1 MLQVYGSRRLRCRPA
16 LIVED
21 ERAIRDLLE
30 LHLASAGFAVETAAD
45 GSTALRLL
53 QERPF
58 ELVVLDVML
67 PGVDGV
73 SISPARPRRRPE
85 RDGGDPHGDG
95 PRHRG
100 RQGPRPR
107 ERRRRLHRQALR
119 RPRAAGAGDRGDA
132 PARARVEDAAG
143 DGPVL
148 TRGALHIDTDRR
160 AVLARG
166 EPIELTRQEFDVL
179 HHLAARPGRV
189 FSREALLEAVWAD
202 DVYVTDRTVDT
213 VISRLR
219 RKVEQDPRDPELIL
233 TAWGVGYKFADG
245 DRLDRPTRPGV
256 DRRWRAA
263 ASR

>member
-1 MLQVYGSRRLRCRPA
+1 MAAVPEVRPA

-21 ERAIRDLLE
+21 ERAIRDLLA
-30 LHLASAGFAVETAAD
+30 LHLASAGFTVGTVAD

-53 QERPF
+53 QEKPF

-73 SISPARPRRRPE
+73 SICQRVRASGPNATAAILMVTARDTEADKVRGLESGADDYIAKPFGVRELLARVTAVTRR
-85 RDGGDPHGDG
+85 H
-95 PRHRG
+95 
-100 RQGPRPR
+100 
-107 ERRRRLHRQALR
+107 
-119 RPRAAGAGDRGDA
+119 
-132 PARARVEDAAG
+132 ARVEEAAG

-148 TRGALHIDTDRR
+148 TRGVLQIDTARR

-166 EPIELTRQEFDVL
+166 EPIELTRQEFDLL

-233 TAWGVGYKFADG
+233 TAWGVGYKFAEG
-245 DRLDRPTRPGV
+245 
-256 DRRWRAA
+256 
-263 ASR
+263 

>member
-1 MLQVYGSRRLRCRPA
+1 MAAAPEIRPA

-21 ERAIRDLLE
+21 ERAIRELLA
-30 LHLASAGFAVETAAD
+30 LHLTGAGFAVETAAD

-67 PGVDGV
+67 PGVDGM
-73 SISPARPRRRPE
+73 SICQRVRAGGPNRTAAMLVVTARDTEADKVRGLESGADDYIAKPFGVRELLARVTAVTRR
-85 RDGGDPHGDG
+85 H
-95 PRHRG
+95 
-100 RQGPRPR
+100 
-107 ERRRRLHRQALR
+107 
-119 RPRAAGAGDRGDA
+119 
-132 PARARVEDAAG
+132 ARVEEAAN

-148 TRGALHIDTDRR
+148 TRGALSIDTARR

-189 FSREALLEAVWAD
+189 FSRTALLEVVWPD
-202 DVYVTDRTVDT
+202 DVYVTDRTDT

-245 DRLDRPTRPGV
+245 FSRSTSAGWP
-256 DRRWRAA
+256 
-263 ASR
+263 ASDADGF